1 MRLGARGARLWEDV
15 RLLPSAPRLAP
26 KCHMTEQLISEET
39 QPAVAPVRSRL
50 RIVLTAIGILALA
63 FGVVWMQSSKYEPLT
78 VGKVAPGFELPD
90 LEEHSV
96 RLSDFR
102 GKVVFLNFWATWCK
116 PCREEMPSMQVL
128 YKNFERDGFVVLA
141 ISIDRVTTKKDIPP
155 FVKSLNLT
163 FPVLVDSWGQT
174 DKRYKLMGVPETY
187 IIDQQGVLREKVIGP
202 RDWTVLDNLQ
212 VITGLLKNSSK
223 SARAGAAAG

>member
-1 MRLGARGARLWEDV
+1 MAEQSVIQSTPQAESSPARSNKLV
-15 RLLPSAPRLAP
+15 
-26 KCHMTEQLISEET
+26 
-39 QPAVAPVRSRL
+39 
-50 RIVLTAIGILALA
+50 IVLVSIAILALA

-78 VGKVAPGFELPD
+78 VGKVAPDFNLPD
-90 LEEHSV
+90 LNEKEI

-116 PCREEMPSMQVL
+116 PCREEMPSMEIL
-128 YKNFERDGFVVLA
+128 YKNFEKDGLAILA

-155 FVKSLNLT
+155 FVKALNLT
-163 FPVLVDSWGQT
+163 FPILIDSWGQT

-187 IIDQQGVLREKVIGP
+187 IIDQQGILREKVIGP

-212 VITGLLKNSSK
+212 VVTQLLKTGVK
-223 SARAGAAAG
+223 SVQAASPQT